1 MTKILH
7 RKDLE
12 KSLDFEIELALI
24 TEPAENRRNMTQ
36 RYNPTTMGSAKSYP
50 GLPDSWTSYVGGLLS
65 IGGVDIGDDEKLI
78 ISNLKYIKKLGKL
91 LHKTDSR
98 VIANYLGWR
107 AAKSGSN
114 PRPQCR
120 AYFLGLVRMSRRLHS
135 TRNHMN
141 KICTVVAYDS

>member
-65 IGGVDIGDDEKLI
+65 IGGVDIGDVESRAKTLRVGVGE
-78 ISNLKYIKKLGKL
+78 SLEGAGLKEGLLQTVSADKKE
-91 LHKTDSR
+91 
-98 VIANYLGWR
+98 
-107 AAKSGSN
+107 
-114 PRPQCR
+114 
-120 AYFLGLVRMSRRLHS
+120 
-135 TRNHMN
+135 
-141 KICTVVAYDS
+141 